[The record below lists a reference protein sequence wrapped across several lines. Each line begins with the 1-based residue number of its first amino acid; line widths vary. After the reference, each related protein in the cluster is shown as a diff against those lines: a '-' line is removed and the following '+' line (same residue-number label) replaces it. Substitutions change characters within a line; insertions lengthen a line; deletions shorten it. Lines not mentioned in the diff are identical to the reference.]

1 MNIDVFTSTG
11 EKKGTVTLPA
21 ALFEAP
27 AKMSLLHQA
36 LVRQQSNRRS
46 AIAHS
51 KNRSEIQGSTRKLFK
66 QKGTGRARRGPIR
79 SPLLRGGNKA
89 FGPRSNANFI
99 KQLPKTMRRAAL
111 FGCLSLQAKKG
122 TIIGLQDYPATIKT
136 KQAFALLGKLPVEI
150 GRPILVVAPE
160 KQDGLMLSLRNVPR
174 VKVILAAYLNPEDVL
189 HARHIIF
196 LVDAIKK
203 AEEIFTKEKPK
214 MPKEPKNPKSVKNET
229 ETKKVPARA
238 KPVRSPSAKKS
249 PQSPKSPASSG
260 SSVSSDSSKK

>member
-203 AEEIFTKEKPK
+203 AEEIFLAERKPK
-214 MPKEPKNPKSVKNET
+214 PVAVEAPIEAKKA
-229 ETKKVPARA
+229 KKVMQ
-238 KPVRSPSAKKS
+238 AKKTKS
-249 PQSPKSPASSG
+249 ATTAKKTVTKGKSSQSSITSHSSL
-260 SSVSSDSSKK
+260 SSAQ